1 MYFKLL
7 FEDGTEL
14 YRDLEEIELLR
25 VLDEDVM
32 LDILRDETG
41 EDVEDWSFTTRPST
55 FSNVV
60 QLDISPAVILE
71 DPPLTIDDKK
81 VTKISL
87 LEDSTYEHALA
98 TLSISNP
105 NKLIYEKNIGYTVEH
120 VPPEHYYDEYDDGG
134 YNDE

>member
-81 VTKISL
+81 VTKIGL

-98 TLSISNP
+98 TLSILNP
-105 NKLIYEKNIGYTVEH
+105 NKLIYEKNIGYSV
-120 VPPEHYYDEYDDGG
+120 VRDYYYDEYDDGG